1 MRPDLKTGV
10 SVADENISEDK
21 TENSTV
27 QNLFLISRYKKIYKW
42 KKFNMEAKI
51 TTERFP

>member
-1 MRPDLKTGV
+1 MRPDLKTEV

-27 QNLFLISRYKKIYKW
+27 QNLFLIIRYNK
-42 KKFNMEAKI
+42 NLQMEEVQYGSKNHD
-51 TTERFP
+51 

>member
-27 QNLFLISRYKKIYKW
+27 QNLFLIIKYK
-42 KKFNMEAKI
+42 NLQMEEVQYGSKNHD
-51 TTERFP
+51 